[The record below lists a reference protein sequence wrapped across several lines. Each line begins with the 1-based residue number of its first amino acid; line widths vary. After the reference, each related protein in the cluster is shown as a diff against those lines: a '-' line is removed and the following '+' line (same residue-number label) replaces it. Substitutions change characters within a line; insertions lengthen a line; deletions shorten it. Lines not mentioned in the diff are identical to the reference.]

1 MVNARMTRRIAGY
14 LSSRLD
20 DVRFDQV
27 RDDRDRRGRRWEL
40 GPLLTAAAVGIA
52 AGAKSVADVEHL
64 TEQMPRAMR
73 RRLGIARRVPDT
85 TLRDAL
91 CSIEPEQLAR
101 CLHTTVRAAERRKA
115 IHADALPFGVVSL
128 DGKGTSISACDDWYA
143 QRQSAG
149 QGAPLVGVVRT
160 ITATLISSSA
170 RPCIDV
176 MPIPART
183 NEMGAFRAA
192 LKHLTDAYGSLD
204 LFRVV
209 TYDAGALSLDNAS
222 AVRAQHLHY
231 LFCLRA
237 TQPTLLEAARQWLG
251 GHADD
256 AADDV
261 DTRRERGHLVTRRLF
276 LGAASDAPEGWAHLQ
291 TVVRVKTVV
300 TDEAGRVLRAEDRY
314 LISSLRKDALTATQ
328 WQTLVRL
335 RWGVETNHQIL
346 DHAFEEDDHPW
357 IEQNPRGMLVVAIL
371 RRIVYTLLAL
381 FRGVTQR
388 SDERRGVPWKR
399 LLEEVYLALLRVTD
413 ELLRS
418 LRFRSLPLLS

>member
-1 MVNARMTRRIAGY
+1 MTSGSTRCATTGIDVGDAG
-14 LSSRLD
+14 SWAPS
-20 DVRFDQV
+20 
-27 RDDRDRRGRRWEL
+27 
-40 GPLLTAAAVGIA
+40 LTAAAVGIA

-73 RRLGIARRVPDT
+73 RRLGIVRRVPDT

-101 CLHTTVRAAERRKA
+101 CLHTTVRDAERRKA
-115 IHADALPFGVVSL
+115 IHPDALPFGVVSL

-183 NEMGAFRAA
+183 NEMG
-192 LKHLTDAYGSLD
+192 
-204 LFRVV
+204 
-209 TYDAGALSLDNAS
+209 
-222 AVRAQHLHY
+222 
-231 LFCLRA
+231 
-237 TQPTLLEAARQWLG
+237 
-251 GHADD
+251 
-256 AADDV
+256 
-261 DTRRERGHLVTRRLF
+261 
-276 LGAASDAPEGWAHLQ
+276 
-291 TVVRVKTVV
+291 
-300 TDEAGRVLRAEDRY
+300 RVLRAADRY
-314 LISSLRKDALTATQ
+314 RISSLRKDALTATQ

-335 RWGVETNHQIL
+335 RWGVETNHQI
-346 DHAFEEDDHPW
+346 
-357 IEQNPRGMLVVAIL
+357 
-371 RRIVYTLLAL
+371 
-381 FRGVTQR
+381 
-388 SDERRGVPWKR
+388 
-399 LLEEVYLALLRVTD
+399 RVTD

>member
-1 MVNARMTRRIAGY
+1 MTSGSTRCATTGIDVGDAG
-14 LSSRLD
+14 SWAPS
-20 DVRFDQV
+20 
-27 RDDRDRRGRRWEL
+27 
-40 GPLLTAAAVGIA
+40 LTAAAVGIA

-128 DGKGTSISACDDWYA
+128 DGKGTSISACDDWHA

-192 LKHLTDAYGSLD
+192 LEHLTDAYGSLD

-209 TYDAGALSLDNAS
+209 TYDPWKSQKWDDPWKSQKRSRLIAS
-222 AVRAQHLHY
+222 FL
-231 LFCLRA
+231 
-237 TQPTLLEAARQWLG
+237 TQPEA
-251 GHADD
+251 D
-256 AADDV
+256 
-261 DTRRERGHLVTRRLF
+261 
-276 LGAASDAPEGWAHLQ
+276 LQ
-291 TVVRVKTVV
+291 
-300 TDEAGRVLRAEDRY
+300 
-314 LISSLRKDALTATQ
+314 Q
-328 WQTLVRL
+328 
-335 RWGVETNHQIL
+335 
-346 DHAFEEDDHPW
+346 
-357 IEQNPRGMLVVAIL
+357 
-371 RRIVYTLLAL
+371 
-381 FRGVTQR
+381 
-388 SDERRGVPWKR
+388 
-399 LLEEVYLALLRVTD
+399 
-413 ELLRS
+413 
-418 LRFRSLPLLS
+418 